1 MPLGELRKRIGRSQ
15 AEVAALIGTTQSGV
29 SRIERQSDIKVST
42 LADYIDALGGT
53 LRVHAEFGNDRM
65 ELTVHAMDPPSG
77 LGESRREYRVVWQ
90 DKETRGLVQV
100 GWLEYT
106 GDEFVFGYTDS
117 AKRNERFTPFPSLPD
132 LGEVYRS
139 PDLFPFFALRLIS
152 TADPNYSA
160 VIDSLGLSRDRAT
173 PAELLARAPSESPHD
188 TIQVVPEPT
197 ELADGS
203 LDRTFLVS
211 GVRHARQL
219 GPKRVD
225 RVLAG
230 LASETHLDL
239 VAEPDNPAD
248 TLALQLGVRGVVIGW
263 IPSYLVE
270 EIHQYVDSGRTLS
283 FVVDRAN
290 GPEAPWHLRVLCRL
304 TVSPAPERGV
314 R

>member
-1 MPLGELRKRIGRSQ
+1 MSELRKRVGRSQ
-15 AEVAALIGTTQSGV
+15 SEVAGLIGTTQSGV

-42 LADYIDALGGT
+42 LADYVEALGGT
-53 LRVHAEFGNDRM
+53 LRVHAEFGNDRI
-65 ELTVHAMDPPSG
+65 ELAVHVMDPLSG
-77 LGESRREYRVVWQ
+77 PEEKRREYRVVWQ

-106 GDEFVFGYTDS
+106 GDEFVYSYTDD
-117 AKRNERFTPFPSLPD
+117 ARRNDRFTPFPSLPD

-139 PDLFPFFALRLIS
+139 LELFPFFALRLIS
-152 TADPNYSA
+152 TADPQYS
-160 VIDSLGLSRDRAT
+160 VVLDSLGLSQERAT

-219 GPKRVD
+219 SPKRVD
-225 RVLAG
+225 RALSG
-230 LASETHLDL
+230 LEPETQLEL
-239 VAEPDNPAD
+239 MPEPENPAD
-248 TLALQLGVRGVVIGW
+248 PRALQLVVRGVVIGW

-270 EIHQYVDSGRTLS
+270 EIHQYLDNGRTLS

-290 GPEAPWHLRVLCRL
+290 GSEAPWHLRVLCRL
-304 TVSPAPERGV
+304 TVSPAPEPGAR
-314 R
+314 